1 MHWVFHYSYFQVN
14 PPTFLTIP
22 TIYEARQ
29 VGLDFLFSAC
39 SEAKLRFPFA
49 TFISI
54 LWFPFTSRP
63 EERNLLQLLAGEDSS
78 FFRKRM
84 EQTI

>member
-1 MHWVFHYSYFQVN
+1 MTTTCHALGLPLFLLSIQVN

-54 LWFPFTSRP
+54 L
-63 EERNLLQLLAGEDSS
+63 
-78 FFRKRM
+78 
-84 EQTI
+84 